1 MFVSEDEVIL
11 NTTYADQIKVES
23 NVLAGATVAK
33 ADFDLSRWWMRI
45 AIFRLIGFRLT
56 NLRNVHFDINYPR
69 KYS

>member
-33 ADFDLSRWWMRI
+33 ADIDFVALVDTDSDLPADRFSV
-45 AIFRLIGFRLT
+45 
-56 NLRNVHFDINYPR
+56 NE
-69 KYS
+69 S